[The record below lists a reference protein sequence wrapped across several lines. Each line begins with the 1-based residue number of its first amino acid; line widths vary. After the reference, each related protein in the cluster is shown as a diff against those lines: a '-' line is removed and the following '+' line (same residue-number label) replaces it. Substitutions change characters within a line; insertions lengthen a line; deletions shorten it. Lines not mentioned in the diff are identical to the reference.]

1 MDCETDWSLIS
12 DSLLGKLDK
21 LPSPPATPLDVN
33 WPEYGPQVRWDTLKA
48 SAIPQGWAPEVGCT
62 SGLWDPERVTVG
74 STYVDSAGDE
84 RCWAAVGNGNFNLG
98 KDKDAFY
105 FRNREG
111 GNSSPIIGD
120 PAWVQARFPMAPG
133 HEVFRLDIEVKT
145 PRLFGFPPD
154 LCMDYWTNEDGSC
167 NYNTVESWDETERG
181 FYVLFSTPGATSYHI
196 TGPHLPSPAPPPWGE
211 ITVSPEVP
219 AALLGASELVVTVFM
234 YRQYPR
240 ECWIVVDEA
249 TGVES
254 KECTDGYGGNN
265 VSLRSIGPKPGR
277 IPRMGLLSDLA
288 CSARMMCGWRI
299 RSRSSRCRIESSDC
313 ERGR

>member
-1 MDCETDWSLIS
+1 M
-12 DSLLGKLDK
+12 
-21 LPSPPATPLDVN
+21 
-33 WPEYGPQVRWDTLKA
+33 
-48 SAIPQGWAPEVGCT
+48 
-62 SGLWDPERVTVG
+62 G
-74 STYVDSAGDE
+74 STYVVQPEMSGAGPPWGTGISIWVKT
-84 RCWAAVGNGNFNLG
+84 RTPS
-98 KDKDAFY
+98 

-120 PAWVQARFPMAPG
+120 PTWVQARFPWLRVTG
-133 HEVFRLDIEVKT
+133 SFDWISVKT

-167 NYNTVESWDETERG
+167 NYNTVESWDETGQG

-240 ECWIVVDEA
+240 ECWIVVDED
-249 TGVES
+249 TGSES

-265 VSLRSIGPKPGR
+265 VSLRSISLETRANSLAGDGPPVERPRLFGSDDVWMADQEPFEQMPCIEIEQTANVVGDLENIKNLWDQYTLGAVPCEGEA
-277 IPRMGLLSDLA
+277 IPTCPNIPLSHPT
-288 CSARMMCGWRI
+288 WRI
-299 RSRSSRCRIESSDC
+299 LQP
-313 ERGR
+313 

>member
-1 MDCETDWSLIS
+1 M
-12 DSLLGKLDK
+12 G
-21 LPSPPATPLDVN
+21 
-33 WPEYGPQVRWDTLKA
+33 
-48 SAIPQGWAPEVGCT
+48 
-62 SGLWDPERVTVG
+62 SGG
-74 STYVDSAGDE
+74 FHG
-84 RCWAAVGNGNFNLG
+84 
-98 KDKDAFY
+98 
-105 FRNREG
+105 
-111 GNSSPIIGD
+111 
-120 PAWVQARFPMAPG
+120 PG

-240 ECWIVVDEA
+240 ECWIVVDED
-249 TGVES
+249 TGSES

-265 VSLRSIGPKPGR
+265 VSLRSISLETRANSLAGDGPPVERPRLFGSDDVWMADQEPFEQMPCIEIEQTANVVGDLENIKNLWDQYTLGAVPCEGEAIPSLSNIPLSHLPGGYCSPESGGRLGSEPRKHSMPFGEPRPISQAEPESCRRPGR
-277 IPRMGLLSDLA
+277 DGGDYPGV
-288 CSARMMCGWRI
+288 
-299 RSRSSRCRIESSDC
+299 
-313 ERGR
+313 